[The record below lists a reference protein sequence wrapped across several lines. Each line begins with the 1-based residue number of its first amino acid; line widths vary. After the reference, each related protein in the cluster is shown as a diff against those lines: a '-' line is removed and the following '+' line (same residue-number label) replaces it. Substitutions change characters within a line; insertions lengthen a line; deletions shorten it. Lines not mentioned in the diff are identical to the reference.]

1 MQTIDSIYKEI
12 LKEVLV
18 EGVFKNDRTGVGSYS
33 IPGAQIK
40 YDMSQGFPLLT
51 IRKVPF
57 KSVRV
62 ELEGF
67 IKGINSK
74 KWYQERGCKFWD
86 EWCNPKKVPYGNDEE
101 TKAKMRAEDDLGIIY
116 GNNWRGFHDPDYK
129 LFVRA
134 FGGQNFNGVDQLKN
148 LVDTLKKDPAS
159 RRMMVYAWN
168 PLALNHAALP
178 ACHDSWQ
185 VLVSGDKLHLIWR
198 QRSCDLLLG
207 IPANI
212 ASYATLL
219 HLLALESGLK
229 EGTLIGHLGD
239 VHLYSNQID
248 AAVEYQE
255 RKPFAAPKIITRDF
269 TNIFDW
275 SYDQTKVMEYNAHER
290 IDVKVAV

>member
-1 MQTIDSIYKEI
+1 MIDQQYKSLLE
-12 LKEVLV
+12 EVFADG
-18 EGVFKNDRTGVGSYS
+18 EYKADRTGIGSYS

-40 YDMSQGFPLLT
+40 HDMSKGFPLLT

-74 KWYQERGCKFWD
+74 KWYQERGCKLWD
-86 EWCNPKKVPYGNDEE
+86 EWCNPQKVAYGNDAE
-101 TKAKMRAEDDLGIIY
+101 TKAKMLEEDDLGIIY
-116 GNNWRGFHDPDYK
+116 GNNWRDFHDPK
-129 LFVRA
+129 A
-134 FGGQNFNGVDQLKN
+134 CQSIGVDQLKN
-148 LVDTLKKDPAS
+148 LVDELKSNPNS

-168 PLALNHAALP
+168 PLALDYAALP

-185 VLVSGDKLHLIWR
+185 VTVTGDKLNLIWR

-207 IPANI
+207 IPSNI

-229 EGTLIGHLGD
+229 EGKLIGHLGD
-239 VHLYSNQID
+239 VHLYSNQLR
-248 AAVEYQE
+248 AAKEYLD
-255 RKPFAAPKIITRDF
+255 RDSFKLPRIITNDF
-269 TNIFDW
+269 TSIFNW
-275 SYDQTKVMEYNAHER
+275 TFEQTNVIDYAAHER
-290 IDVKVAV
+290 IKVEVAV

>member
-1 MQTIDSIYKEI
+1 MIDQQYKNLI
-12 LKEVLV
+12 KEVMA
-18 EGVFKNDRTGVGSYS
+18 EGEFKNDRTGVGSYS

-40 YDMSQGFPLLT
+40 HDMSKGFPLLT
-51 IRKVPF
+51 IRRVPF

-86 EWCNPKKVPYGNDEE
+86 EWCNPKKVPYANDSD
-101 TKAKMRAEDDLGIIY
+101 TKDKMREENDLGIIY
-116 GNNWRGFHDPDYK
+116 GNNWRDFHDPIARYQ
-129 LFVRA
+129 
-134 FGGQNFNGVDQLKN
+134 GMTHSSVDQLQK
-148 LVDTLKKDPAS
+148 LIDTLKRDPES
-159 RRMMVYAWN
+159 RRMLVYAWN
-168 PLALNHAALP
+168 PLALDHAALP

-185 VLVSGDKLHLIWR
+185 VTVTNGKLNLIWR

-219 HLLALESGLK
+219 HLLAKEVGLR
-229 EGTLIGHLGD
+229 EGILVGHLGD
-239 VHLYSNQID
+239 VHLYKNQMEAAAIYYDRD
-248 AAVEYQE
+248 AFQLPQIVT
-255 RKPFAAPKIITRDF
+255 KNF

-275 SYDQTKVMEYNAHER
+275 TYDQTSVVDYQALAR
-290 IDVKVAV
+290 IQVDVAV